1 MGIVAWIVVGAIAGF
16 VANMIAGGREGVI
29 GTIVLGIVGGLV
41 GGFAATEIFHR
52 GSVNGINLES
62 VLIAIAGA
70 VVVLV
75 AWHLLT
81 SRSTARLRL

>member
-1 MGIVAWIVVGAIAGF
+1 MGIGAWIVLGAIAGF
-16 VANMIAGGREGVI
+16 VANKIADGREGVI
-29 GTIVLGIVGGLV
+29 GTVILGIVGGLV

-52 GSVNGINLES
+52 GSVNGVNVES

-70 VVVLV
+70 VLVLV

-81 SRSTARLRL
+81 ARSAGRIRI